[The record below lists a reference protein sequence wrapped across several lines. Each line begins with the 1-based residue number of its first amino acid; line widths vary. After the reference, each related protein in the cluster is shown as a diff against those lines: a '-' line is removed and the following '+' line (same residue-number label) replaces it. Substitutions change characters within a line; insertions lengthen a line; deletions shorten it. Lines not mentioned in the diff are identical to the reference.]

1 MEDAEIAL
9 MFSLLTIPVAI
20 WLQLWVK
27 NRREKRRNDSGEEE
41 FENTTRAFIS
51 IILEGAA
58 IVGGL
63 IMVIMGAG
71 GVIKYILN
79 FVCFSLLISR

>member
-9 MFSLLTIPVAI
+9 MFSLLMIPAAI

-27 NRREKRRNDSGEEE
+27 ARRERRKNEAGEEE
-41 FENTTRAFIS
+41 FTSTGTALFS

-63 IMVIMGAG
+63 IMIIMGISG
-71 GVIKYILN
+71 IIKYVLK
-79 FVCFSLLISR
+79 FYAY

>member
-27 NRREKRRNDSGEEE
+27 NRREKRRNVLGEEE
-41 FENTTRAFIS
+41 FENTARAFVS

-63 IMVIMGAG
+63 IMIIMGSG
-71 GVIKYILN
+71 GVIKYIIN
-79 FVCFSLLISR
+79 FYAT

>member
-9 MFSLLTIPVAI
+9 MFSLLIIPVAI

-27 NRREKRRNDSGEEE
+27 RRREDRKNAQGEEE
-41 FENTTRAFIS
+41 FDNAARAFFS

-63 IMVIMGAG
+63 IMIIMGSSG
-71 GVIKYILN
+71 IIKYILK
-79 FVCFSLLISR
+79 FYS

>member
-9 MFSLLTIPVAI
+9 MFSLLAIPVAI

-27 NRREKRRNDSGEEE
+27 NRRENRKNVLGEEE
-41 FENTTRAFIS
+41 FECTARAFLS
-51 IILEGAA
+51 IILEGTA

-63 IMVIMGAG
+63 IMIIMGSG
-71 GVIKYILN
+71 GVIKYIIN
-79 FVCFSLLISR
+79 FYTA

>member
-9 MFSLLTIPVAI
+9 MFSLLIIPVAI

-27 NRREKRRNDSGEEE
+27 RRREDRKNAQGEEE
-41 FENTTRAFIS
+41 FDNAASAFVS

-63 IMVIMGAG
+63 IMIIMGSS
-71 GVIKYILN
+71 GVIKYILK
-79 FVCFSLLISR
+79 FYS

>member
-79 FVCFSLLISR
+79 FYAA

>member
-9 MFSLLTIPVAI
+9 MFSLLAIPVAI

-27 NRREKRRNDSGEEE
+27 SRREKRKNDVGEEE
-41 FENTTRAFIS
+41 FESTARAFFS
-51 IILEGAA
+51 IILEGTA

-63 IMVIMGAG
+63 IMIIMGSS
-71 GVIKYILN
+71 GVIKYILK
-79 FVCFSLLISR
+79 FYS

>member
-9 MFSLLTIPVAI
+9 MFSLLAIPVAI

-27 NRREKRRNDSGEEE
+27 SRRARRKNVLGEEE
-41 FENTTRAFIS
+41 FENTAWALFS
-51 IILEGAA
+51 IVIEGTA

-63 IMVIMGAG
+63 IMIIIGSS
-71 GVIKYILN
+71 GVIKYIIN
-79 FVCFSLLISR
+79 FYT

>member
-9 MFSLLTIPVAI
+9 MFSLLAIPVAI

-27 NRREKRRNDSGEEE
+27 NRREKRKNVSGEEE
-41 FENTTRAFIS
+41 FASTARAFTS
-51 IILEGAA
+51 IIIEGTA

-63 IMVIMGAG
+63 IMIIMGSG
-71 GVIKYILN
+71 GVIKYIIK
-79 FVCFSLLISR
+79 FYM

>member
-41 FENTTRAFIS
+41 FEKTTRAFIS

-79 FVCFSLLISR
+79 FYAA

>member
-9 MFSLLTIPVAI
+9 MFSLLIIPVAI

-27 NRREKRRNDSGEEE
+27 RRREDRKNAQGEEE
-41 FENTTRAFIS
+41 FDNVARAFVS

-63 IMVIMGAG
+63 IMIIMGSS
-71 GVIKYILN
+71 GVIKYILK
-79 FVCFSLLISR
+79 FYS

>member
-1 MEDAEIAL
+1 MQDAEIVL
-9 MFSLLTIPVAI
+9 MFSLLMIPVAV

-27 NRREKRRNDSGEEE
+27 NRSEKRKHDLAEEE
-41 FENTTRAFIS
+41 FENTARAFAS

-63 IMVIMGAG
+63 IMIIMGSS
-71 GVIKYILN
+71 GVLKYVLN
-79 FVCFSLLISR
+79 FYNT

>member
-9 MFSLLTIPVAI
+9 MFSLLVIPVAI

-27 NRREKRRNDSGEEE
+27 RRREDRKNAQGEEE
-41 FENTTRAFIS
+41 FDNAARAFVS

-63 IMVIMGAG
+63 IMIIMGSS
-71 GVIKYILN
+71 GVIKYILK
-79 FVCFSLLISR
+79 FYS

>member
-9 MFSLLTIPVAI
+9 MFSFLTIPVAI

-27 NRREKRRNDSGEEE
+27 NRKEKRRNVLGEEE
-41 FENTTRAFIS
+41 FENTGRAFVS
-51 IILEGAA
+51 IIIEGAA

-63 IMVIMGAG
+63 IMIIMGSG
-71 GVIKYILN
+71 GIIKYIIN
-79 FVCFSLLISR
+79 FYT

>member
-9 MFSLLTIPVAI
+9 MFSLLVIPVAI

-27 NRREKRRNDSGEEE
+27 SRRENRRNVLGEEE
-41 FENTTRAFIS
+41 FENTLRAFTS
-51 IILEGAA
+51 IIIEGAA

-63 IMVIMGAG
+63 IMIIMGSG
-71 GVIKYILN
+71 GVIKYIIN
-79 FVCFSLLISR
+79 FYT

>member
-1 MEDAEIAL
+1 MQDAEIVL
-9 MFSLLTIPVAI
+9 MFSLLMIPVAV

-27 NRREKRRNDSGEEE
+27 NRREKRRNDLGEEE
-41 FENTTRAFIS
+41 FENTARAFVS

-63 IMVIMGAG
+63 IMIIMGSS
-71 GVIKYILN
+71 GVLKYVLN
-79 FVCFSLLISR
+79 FYNS

>member
-9 MFSLLTIPVAI
+9 MFSLLAIPAAI

-27 NRREKRRNDSGEEE
+27 NRREKRKNVLGEEE
-41 FENTTRAFIS
+41 FENTSRVFVS
-51 IILEGAA
+51 IILEGTA

-63 IMVIMGAG
+63 IMIIMGAG
-71 GVIKYILN
+71 GVIKYLIN
-79 FVCFSLLISR
+79 FYT

>member
-9 MFSLLTIPVAI
+9 MFSLLIIPVAI

-27 NRREKRRNDSGEEE
+27 NRREQRRNDLGEEE
-41 FENTTRAFIS
+41 FESTARAFGS
-51 IILEGAA
+51 IVLEGTA

-63 IMVIMGAG
+63 IMIIMGSG

-79 FVCFSLLISR
+79 FYN

>member
-9 MFSLLTIPVAI
+9 MFSLLAIPVAI

-27 NRREKRRNDSGEEE
+27 NRKNVLGEEE
-41 FENTTRAFIS
+41 FESTARAFLS
-51 IILEGAA
+51 IVLEGTA

-63 IMVIMGAG
+63 IMIIMGSG
-71 GVIKYILN
+71 GVIKYIIN
-79 FVCFSLLISR
+79 FYTA

>member
-9 MFSLLTIPVAI
+9 MFSLLVIPVAI

-27 NRREKRRNDSGEEE
+27 NRREKRRNVLGEEE
-41 FENTTRAFIS
+41 FESTLRAFTS
-51 IILEGAA
+51 IIIEGTA

-63 IMVIMGAG
+63 IMIIMGSG
-71 GVIKYILN
+71 GVIKYIIN
-79 FVCFSLLISR
+79 FYT